1 MKIRKPSHLMVI
13 AAGSLLLGACAPR
26 LIPTSTQ
33 EANDAQIAKETL
45 LRFLS
50 DLHEGGYEEA
60 AALYGGT
67 YDTMIG
73 HNESVS
79 PADHVSL
86 MRNACEIN
94 GAQCLEVENAKL
106 NNQPA
111 PGQFTFSLRFRQ
123 QDGTIYSRGPCCG
136 ASESDE
142 PPQSTFLL
150 TVKKTPDGSFLVMD
164 MPPYSP

>member
-1 MKIRKPSHLMVI
+1 
-13 AAGSLLLGACAPR
+13 
-26 LIPTSTQ
+26 
-33 EANDAQIAKETL
+33 
-45 LRFLS
+45 
-50 DLHEGGYEEA
+50 
-60 AALYGGT
+60 
-67 YDTMIG
+67 MIG

-111 PGQFTFSLRFRQ
+111 PGQFTFSLQFRQ
-123 QDGTIYSRGPCCG
+123 QDETIYTRGPCCG

-142 PPQSTFLL
+142 PPRSTFLL